1 MISTY
6 KGRKVKE
13 NSLKRN
19 ANNLWG
25 FDTSDYDLVN
35 LFNQC
40 QKKKRKEKKEIK
52 KTKKKKK
59 KNTKSTKRFCGQK
72 GTIVHKNEKK
82 RKVSGNEC
90 T

>member
-40 QKKKRKEKKEIK
+40 QKKKRKEKKESLECDLRIKMEAIEGK
-52 KTKKKKK
+52 KTIYMH
-59 KNTKSTKRFCGQK
+59 R
-72 GTIVHKNEKK
+72 
-82 RKVSGNEC
+82 
-90 T
+90 